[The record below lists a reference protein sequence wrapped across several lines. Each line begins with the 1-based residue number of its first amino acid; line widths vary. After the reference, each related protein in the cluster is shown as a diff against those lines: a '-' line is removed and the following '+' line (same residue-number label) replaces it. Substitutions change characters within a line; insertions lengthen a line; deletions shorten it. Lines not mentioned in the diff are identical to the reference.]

1 MSSPPRVLALFVGI
15 VGNFSYL
22 SPREEEVSSN
32 FEVANKGTLPSIHT
46 PSSRLV
52 APRRWPFPKKNICG
66 RSKFYSFSRA
76 VDPLNFPTTK
86 TIHATV

>member
-32 FEVANKGTLPSIHT
+32 FEVANKGTLLLHSH
-46 PSSRLV
+46 SFLS
-52 APRRWPFPKKNICG
+52 PRRAA
-66 RSKFYSFSRA
+66 A
-76 VDPLNFPTTK
+76 VAVPQEKYLWEK
-86 TIHATV
+86 